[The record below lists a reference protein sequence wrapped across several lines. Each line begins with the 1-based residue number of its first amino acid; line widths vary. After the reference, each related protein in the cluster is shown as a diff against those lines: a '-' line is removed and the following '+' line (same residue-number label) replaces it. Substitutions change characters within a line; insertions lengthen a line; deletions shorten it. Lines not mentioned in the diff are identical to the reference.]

1 MSMENTE
8 DGRSAWV
15 LPVMSWSA
23 INKAK
28 ARLKG
33 SVEDAPSHVGDI
45 ELRPISR
52 ELLAWWYEAR
62 GARMMPEPEDVDPKA
77 LVELLPYFRM
87 LRWEDEERLVFRIYG
102 SALAEATGMDLTG
115 KNSIAPFD
123 YDGKED
129 DVARLK
135 LMHQHSCGLLLHR
148 DLSRPDGS
156 TYTCEFLNLPVTG
169 GAENMPRIIGTI
181 TPCAAVDERK
191 LDFSLKKALTVRR
204 AVFIDIGFGLPDEA
218 KALSV

>member
-1 MSMENTE
+1 MSIEGTEEN
-8 DGRSAWV
+8 RSAWI

-28 ARLKG
+28 ARLRG
-33 SVEDAPSHVGDI
+33 SIEDVSSHIDDI

-52 ELLAWWYEAR
+52 ELFAWWREAR
-62 GARMMPEPEDVDPKA
+62 DERAMPAAEDVDPKA

-87 LRWEDEERLVFRIYG
+87 LRWEDEERLEFRIYG
-102 SALAEATGMDLTG
+102 SALTEATGMDLTG
-115 KNSIAPFD
+115 MNSIAPFD
-123 YDGKED
+123 YDGKAD

-135 LMHQHSCGLLLHR
+135 LMHKHPCGLLLHR

-156 TYTCEFLNLPVTG
+156 TYTCEFMNLPVSG
-169 GAENMPRIIGTI
+169 GAENGNRIIGTI
-181 TPCAAVDERK
+181 TPCAQFDERK
-191 LDFSLKKALTVRR
+191 LDFSLKTALTVRR